1 MIQRIQSL
9 YLFLAT
15 VLMVV
20 CMASCIGYFISDDGE
35 QVGKFFNLGC
45 WFPFDSGFY
54 YLSRQSESWALFVI
68 LLIVATLSFMNIFLF
83 KYRALQM
90 RICSFCM
97 ILLVGWYAVY
107 GFFAWYFQH
116 SFPEEV
122 TFRVSPWASFP
133 LVSLI
138 LLYLAFRGILKDEK
152 LVRSLDRLR

>member
-15 VLMVV
+15 VLVVV
-20 CMASCIGYFISDDGE
+20 CMASRIGYFIADDG
-35 QVGKFFNLGC
+35 VRAGGLFNLGC
-45 WFPFDSGFY
+45 WCSSGNGGY
-54 YLSRQSESWALFVI
+54 VLSSRGGSWALFVI
-68 LLIVATLSFMNIFLF
+68 LLIEATLSLLNIFLF

-97 ILLVGWYAVY
+97 VLLIGWYAVY
-107 GFFAWYFQH
+107 GFFAWYFLDAFQSEV
-116 SFPEEV
+116 SFKV
-122 TFRVSPWASFP
+122 TVWASLPF
-133 LVSLI
+133 VSLI

>member
-15 VLMVV
+15 VLVVV
-20 CMASCIGYFISDDGE
+20 CMASCIGYFFADDGE
-35 QVGKFFNLGC
+35 KVGKLFNLGC
-45 WFPFDSGFY
+45 WCPFDNGGYF
-54 YLSRQSESWALFVI
+54 LSSRGGSWALFVI
-68 LLIVATLSFMNIFLF
+68 LLIEATLSLLNIFLF

-97 ILLVGWYAVY
+97 ILLIGWYAVY
-107 GFFAWYFQH
+107 GFFAWYFLDAFQSEV
-116 SFPEEV
+116 SFKV
-122 TFRVSPWASFP
+122 TVWASLPF
-133 LVSLI
+133 VSLI